1 VLNFVSEIYGFT
13 SNDNPRASYLSAR
26 GDLIGK
32 SKRAKEIIELVEAS
46 PLVID
51 VVVGTSVGQESAF
64 RGAVG
69 TETSSKLVWDPTVA
83 FPILVDAQQVTTSRQ
98 FMGKE
103 LKTTKTTAKLAP
115 LPPEIVLIHELGHAA
130 QFMKELGT
138 YATLFAAGKDGIAEI
153 EADNLARNEW
163 PICDD
168 YGLMRRSSYLHY
180 KGSNET
186 AKWAIT
192 GG

>member
-1 VLNFVSEIYGFT
+1 MSID
-13 SNDNPRASYLSAR
+13 SRMRPRYPR
-26 GDLIGK
+26 R
-32 SKRAKEIIELVEAS
+32 RAYQI
-46 PLVID
+46 
-51 VVVGTSVGQESAF
+51 TESAF

-69 TETSSKLVWDPTVA
+69 VETSSKLVWDPTVA
-83 FPILVDAQQVTTSRQ
+83 FPILVDAQQVTSTRQ
-98 FMGKE
+98 FMGKA
-103 LKTTKTTAKLAP
+103 LTTTKTTAKLAP
-115 LPPEIVLIHELGHAA
+115 LPAAIVLIHELGHAA

-180 KGSNET
+180 KGSSET
-186 AKWAIT
+186 SKWAIT